1 MALVEQQPYNL
12 FATPQLTKP
21 VEVYDPNK
29 GWRGAPSANNIK
41 TAFNTPQAQMQ
52 IQQQQQPQVQEQ
64 PQENKV
70 TPVQPQITSMDDL
83 VNAMYTSPQEEE
95 RMRRASVANQRIL
108 AVGDALRH
116 IGNIAN
122 TINYA
127 PAQQLNSPVLEE
139 EARYKQGKALR
150 DKANLT
156 YLNYQRAKAAQDA
169 KARQWAADQERRAN
183 EFNTTLHFNAAKAA
197 ADLAE
202 KQRQYDSNLAFNKK
216 KHDDQVAHNKD
227 VLKETGRHHRA
238 TEGTARA
245 GLAETIRHHKYIES
259 NGGSGSNSSFPIKS
273 PYGRMIVPGKSIP
286 QAQLNQTYKD
296 FEDAG
301 WISRN
306 EFQKRMREL
315 GIGANADPDYVRN
328 RIVEEV
334 IASNGEASDYM
345 RDNFGWMY
353 EDDAR
358 ANGMYIRP
366 AESQP
371 QSPYLGYTPDW
382 RGGRSLGTGIGIK
395 TNSNSGM
402 KLGLGL

>member
-1 MALVEQQPYNL
+1 MAFNL
-12 FATPQLTKP
+12 FAQQKQQNYPNAQPVQQTQQTAQPTVTPTARPAGKP
-21 VEVYDPNK
+21 AGTVAIPAIDPNSDTS
-29 GWRGAPSANNIK
+29 GMEAL
-41 TAFNTPQAQMQ
+41 AQ
-52 IQQQQQPQVQEQ
+52 
-64 PQENKV
+64 
-70 TPVQPQITSMDDL
+70 
-83 VNAMYTSPQEEE
+83 MYTSPQEEE
-95 RMRRASVANQRIL
+95 RMRKASVANQRIM
-108 AVGDALRH
+108 AVADALRH
-116 IGNIAN
+116 IGNIYN
-122 TINYA
+122 TVNYA

-139 EARYKQGKALR
+139 QARYEKGKALR

-156 YLNYQRAKAAQDA
+156 YQNYQQAKAAQDA

-183 EFNTTLHFNAAKAA
+183 QFNATLHFNAAKAA
-197 ADLAE
+197 ADIAE
-202 KQRQYDSNLAFNKK
+202 KQRQFDSNLAFNKK
-216 KHDDQVAHNKD
+216 KHEDHVAHNKE
-227 VLKETGRHHRA
+227 VQKEAERHHRA

-245 GLAETIRHHKYIES
+245 GLAENIRHHKYIES
-259 NGGSGSNSSFPIKS
+259 NGGGGSNSSFPIKS

-301 WISRN
+301 WIPRN
-306 EFQKRMREL
+306 EFQERMSEL
-315 GIGANADPDYVRN
+315 GVTGAKADPDYVRN

-366 AESQP
+366 AESQ
-371 QSPYLGYTPDW
+371 SPYLGYTPDW
-382 RGGRSLGTGIGIK
+382 RGGRSLGTGIGAK